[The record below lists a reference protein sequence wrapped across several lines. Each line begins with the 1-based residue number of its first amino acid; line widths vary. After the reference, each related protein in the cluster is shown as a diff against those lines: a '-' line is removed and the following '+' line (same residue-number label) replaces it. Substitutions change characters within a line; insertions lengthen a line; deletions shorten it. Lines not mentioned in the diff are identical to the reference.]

1 MLYASREKEGKK
13 KGKRLRSCREMY
25 TLQSK
30 TSRYIEKPMFLFL
43 SQFGHKNSSKIQTKS
58 VYTEAEAVCTRL
70 PVCAG
75 PRAVGV
81 RARGAAVDAGK
92 LATRAGARS
101 ICAIPEST

>member
-1 MLYASREKEGKK
+1 
-13 KGKRLRSCREMY
+13 MY

-43 SQFGHKNSSKIQTKS
+43 SQFGHRNSSKIQTKS

-81 RARGAAVDAGK
+81 RARGAAVDAGE
-92 LATRAGARS
+92 LAARAGARS

>member
-1 MLYASREKEGKK
+1 MPREKRGKE
-13 KGKRLRSCREMY
+13 KGQAAAILQRDVH
-25 TLQSK
+25 LQSK